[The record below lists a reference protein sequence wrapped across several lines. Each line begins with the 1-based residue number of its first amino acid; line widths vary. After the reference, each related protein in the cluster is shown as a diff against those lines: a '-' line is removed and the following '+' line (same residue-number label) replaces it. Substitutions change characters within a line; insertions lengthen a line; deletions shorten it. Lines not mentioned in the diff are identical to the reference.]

1 MIRQARFGLRIQR
14 FEVIAV
20 AVAALIVGL
29 SALVVRWR
37 LDSIGVPMS
46 CWEEWFSGS
55 GPLNE
60 STCSGLAGSFLGINE
75 EEGGKVMA
83 AMAILPLFAGLFLGV
98 PVVAREIEGGTAATT
113 WALAGSRTR
122 WLAGRLLPLILLV
135 VISLAFLAVASEL
148 LWQGREPWGVF
159 PNFRDVGLHGPG
171 LIARGIATLG
181 LALLAGAILGRV
193 LPAVI
198 VGVVLCFVLF
208 VGWQMAFAVWGT
220 NAAEER
226 PMSDASENIE
236 EAFPGG
242 TMLSTGWRLADGRF
256 VFDYEE
262 VLALAPAGVNA
273 DEWLWGPEA
282 EAAGIMP
289 AMRGLP
295 GTAYAQWAVLETVGL
310 GVIGLASLA
319 LAFPVV
325 DRRRPQR

>member
-46 CWEEWFSGS
+46 CWDEWFRGG
-55 GPLNE
+55 GPAD
-60 STCSGLAGSFLGINE
+60 TGTACSELAGSFLGINE

-98 PVVAREIEGGTAATT
+98 PVVAREIEGGTAATA
-113 WALAGSRTR
+113 WALSGSRAR
-122 WLAGRLLPLILLV
+122 WLVGRLMPLIV
-135 VISLAFLAVASEL
+135 VTVITLAFLAVTSEL
-148 LWQGREPWGVF
+148 LWQGREPWGVV

-171 LIARGIATLG
+171 LVARGIATLG
-181 LALLAGAILGRV
+181 LALLVGAILGRV

-208 VGWQMAFAVWGT
+208 VGWQMAFAAWGNT
-220 NAAEER
+220 AAVER
-226 PMSDASENIE
+226 QMSNPSDNIE

-242 TMLSTGWRLADGRF
+242 TMMSTGFRTPDGRF
-256 VFDYEE
+256 IYDWEAVEM
-262 VLALAPAGVNA
+262 APPGV
-273 DEWLWGPEA
+273 DPYEWLFG
-282 EAAGIMP
+282 EAADDGYLP
-289 AMRGLP
+289 VMRAIP
-295 GTAYAQWAVLETVGL
+295 GTAYTQWALIETVGF
-310 GVIGLASLA
+310 GAIGLASIA

-325 DRRRPQR
+325 DRRRPLR

>member
-1 MIRQARFGLRIQR
+1 VITQARFGLRLQR
-14 FEVIAV
+14 FEVLAV
-20 AVAALIVGL
+20 AIAAMIVGL
-29 SALVVRWR
+29 SAIIVRWR

-46 CWEEWFSGS
+46 CWDEWFSAS

-98 PVVAREIEGGTAATT
+98 PVVAREIEGGTAATA
-113 WALAGSRTR
+113 WALAGSRAR
-122 WLAGRLLPLILLV
+122 WLAGRLAPLIVLI
-135 VISLAFLAVASEL
+135 VISLAFLAVASER

-208 VGWQMAFAVWGT
+208 VGWQMAFAVWGQA
-220 NAAEER
+220 AAEVV
-226 PMSDASENIE
+226 PMSNANENME
-236 EAFPGG
+236 EEFPGG
-242 TMLSTGWRLADGRF
+242 TSMSQGVLTPGGRF
-256 VFDYEE
+256 IYDWEAVE
-262 VLALAPAGVNA
+262 LAPQGV
-273 DEWLWGPEA
+273 DPYEWLFGEA
-282 EAAGIMP
+282 VDDGYMP
-289 AMRGLP
+289 VMRGIP
-295 GTAYAQWAVLETVGL
+295 GTAYAQWALIETVGF
-310 GVIGLASLA
+310 GAIGLASIA

-325 DRRRPQR
+325 DRRRPLR

>member
-1 MIRQARFGLRIQR
+1 MIRQARFGLRFQR

-46 CWEEWFSGS
+46 CWDEWFSGS

-98 PVVAREIEGGTAATT
+98 PVVAREIEGGTAAAT
-113 WALAGSRTR
+113 WALAGSRAR
-122 WLAGRLLPLILLV
+122 WLAGRLLPLIALISIALALLA
-135 VISLAFLAVASEL
+135 IASEL
-148 LWQGREPWGVF
+148 LWQGREPWSVF

-171 LIARGIATLG
+171 LVARGIATLG

-208 VGWQMAFAVWGT
+208 VGWQMAFAAWGQ
-220 NAAEER
+220 AVAEVQ
-226 PMSDASENIE
+226 PMSNASENIE
-236 EAFPGG
+236 EAVPGG
-242 TMLSTGWRLADGRF
+242 TSMSQGVLTPDGRF
-256 VFDYEE
+256 LYDWEAVE
-262 VLALAPAGVNA
+262 LAPPGV
-273 DEWLWGPEA
+273 DSSEWLFG
-282 EAAGIMP
+282 AAVDDGYVP
-289 AMRGLP
+289 VMRGIP
-295 GTAYAQWAVLETVGL
+295 GTAYPQWALIETVGF